1 MTGQHPLFGGFEQVT
16 NGRPALAAPF
26 PYPGGKS
33 RVAASIWRA
42 LGQPST
48 YIEPFAGSLAV
59 LLGRPNPSGIEV
71 VNDVEGLVANFWR
84 AVKLDPEG
92 VAKAADWPKF
102 AVDLHARGAVLM
114 AARAELVERLE
125 GDPDYYDTKLAG
137 WWAWGVSCS
146 ISTFPARGP
155 WRIVDGK
162 LVKTVTGDDGV
173 ARERSESL
181 PIGVTRQR
189 PDIGGQGIKQ
199 DVDVMAW
206 MRALADRLASVTI
219 LCGDW
224 ADAVASKVL
233 SVTPAAVFLDPPYG
247 VTDRDTTLYISDSTT
262 VAADARQWAIDHGED
277 DGLRIVVAGY
287 DDEQP
292 PMPDTW
298 HVLEWSSI
306 GTTLGTGGRKTNRHR
321 ERLWL
326 SPGCDFRAPLL

>member
-1 MTGQHPLFGGFEQVT
+1 MTGQHPLFGGYEQVT
-16 NGRPALAAPF
+16 SGRPALTAPF
-26 PYPGGKS
+26 PYAGGKS

-71 VNDVEGLVANFWR
+71 VNDKEGLVANFWR
-84 AVKLDPEG
+84 AVKLDPDA
-92 VAKAADWPKF
+92 VAEAADWPKF

-114 AARAELVERLE
+114 ASRAELVERLE
-125 GDPDYYDTKLAG
+125 GDPDYYDAKLAG

-146 ISTFPARGP
+146 ISTFPAPGP
-155 WRIVDGK
+155 WVAVDGR
-162 LVKTVTGDDGV
+162 LVKGASGEGV
-173 ARERSESL
+173 KRL
-181 PIGVTRQR
+181 MPHIGV
-189 PDIGGQGIKQ
+189 QGIKR
-199 DVDVMAW
+199 DVDVPAW
-206 MRALADRLASVTI
+206 MHALADRLATTTV

-224 ADAVASKVL
+224 SGAVTPKVREAI
-233 SVTPAAVFLDPPYG
+233 PAAVFLDPPYG
-247 VTDRDTTLYISDSTT
+247 VADRDTGMYLYDSTT

-277 DGLRIVVAGY
+277 DDLRIVVAGY
-287 DDEQP
+287 DTEEP

-298 HVLEWSSI
+298 HVLEWSARSASR
-306 GTTLGTGGRKTNRHR
+306 GTGRNDVNRHR

>member
-1 MTGQHPLFGGFEQVT
+1 MTGQHPLFGGFEQVMS
-16 NGRPALAAPF
+16 GRPALTAPF
-26 PYPGGKS
+26 PYAGGKS

-71 VNDVEGLVANFWR
+71 VNDAEGLVANFWR

-92 VAKAADWPKF
+92 VAGAADWPKF

-114 AARAELVERLE
+114 ASRAELVERLE
-125 GDPDYYDTKLAG
+125 GDPDYYDARLAG

-146 ISTFPARGP
+146 ISTFPAPGP
-155 WRIVDGK
+155 WVVADGRF
-162 LVKTVTGDDGV
+162 VKGASG
-173 ARERSESL
+173 E
-181 PIGVTRQR
+181 GVTRQR

-224 ADAVASKVL
+224 ADAVAPKVL
-233 SVTPAAVFLDPPYG
+233 SVTSAAVFLDPPYG

-277 DGLRIVVAGY
+277 HCLRIVVAGY